1 MIPNVHTVPVQ
12 SSLALTG
19 PERIVVNPNFQSE
32 TQQNVT
38 LVLGKDNSI
47 VVNVTV
53 STESGALSLIR
64 FKLFTQAEFGTCM
77 REASPSGCLVDEDV
91 SNQTIRVP
99 LNASTTYYF
108 SFENRDASTSKTVL
122 LSTSLVTSS
131 VNSFVTRDGESNFVA
146 LGLGVIGLFVAVY
159 GVAAKTVIPW
169 E

>member
-1 MIPNVHTVPVQ
+1 MLI
-12 SSLALTG
+12 
-19 PERIVVNPNFQSE
+19 
-32 TQQNVT
+32 
-38 LVLGKDNSI
+38 
-47 VVNVTV
+47 NVTV
-53 STESGALSLIR
+53 STESGSLSLIR
-64 FKLFTQAEFGTCM
+64 FKLFTQAESGNCV
-77 REASPSGCLVDEDV
+77 RETSPSGCLVNEDV
-91 SNQTIRVP
+91 SNQTLRVP

-122 LSTSLVTSS
+122 LSTSLMTSS